1 MQRRRKNEGFRAAIN
16 RPAIFYCTR
25 VKRMTPSRVYVAMQS
40 RPRWNQKP
48 NTGPHCTLGLV
59 SVAVFQTKPTYHQ
72 AAMAQHNCIEQVQ
85 RTAGGVSIICQD
97 DHCRSVCKN
106 CGGASICPHT
116 RGRSGLRGASICQH
130 SARAAG
136 APPSAP
142 IADRRQRCQCKDC
155 KRRKAELAAAGT
167 QS

>member
-1 MQRRRKNEGFRAAIN
+1 
-16 RPAIFYCTR
+16 
-25 VKRMTPSRVYVAMQS
+25 MTPSRVYVAMQS

-85 RTAGGVSIICQD
+85 RSAVGVSIICQD

-136 APPSAP
+136 RLHLRPLPTDDRGVNARTASAASLSWPLPARSPDLKLRVP
-142 IADRRQRCQCKDC
+142 IHTCTQCGQL
-155 KRRKAELAAAGT
+155 RKGL
-167 QS
+167 Q